1 MPVLGVGAVADPIP
15 PVDVVYH
22 NKLLPVA
29 DNWLAE
35 APRQYEM
42 DDGLTVGDAGNALM
56 LTLNCSSGSWLVQPV
71 NVETAAI

>member
-1 MPVLGVGAVADPIP
+1 MPPIVPVLGVGAVADPTP

-22 NKLLPVA
+22 NRLLPVA

-42 DDGLTVGDAGNALM
+42 EEGLTVGATGNALM
-56 LTLNCSSGSWLVQPV
+56 LTLN
-71 NVETAAI
+71 